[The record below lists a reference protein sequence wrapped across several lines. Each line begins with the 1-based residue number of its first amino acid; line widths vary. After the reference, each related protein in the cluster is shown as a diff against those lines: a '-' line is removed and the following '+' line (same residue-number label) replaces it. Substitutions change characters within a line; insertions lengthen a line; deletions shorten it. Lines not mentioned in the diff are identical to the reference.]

1 MKLFDQDI
9 IKLKK
14 EMQGLPFRTLYEEPA
29 GKSIHSGD
37 SDPDLIWPMK
47 EQPVLRS
54 NMAYE
59 LGGGDRWAVGGLA
72 FTREDID
79 LTDGIRSGVY
89 LAGPDLA
96 EVDRDISYA
105 RFTLIKLAEAQVN
118 RTDRASWENGPGRL
132 TDDGDVQENNENAAA
147 DELYRAMR
155 KADYVKYRIHP
166 EGYLL
171 RISSVREREPVRV
184 SREALAKGLSF
195 EKVGRLFLREYLKLP
210 EVERAQVYFVTA
222 PGADYD
228 RLQGYARRFEQITDS
243 LNHIFNGLQMDC
255 STCGLKAV
263 CDEVEGLRELH
274 FGRQTTT

>member
-29 GKSIHSGD
+29 GKSIHGGD

-54 NMAYE
+54 DMAYE

-105 RFTLIKLAEAQVN
+105 RFTLIRLAE
-118 RTDRASWENGPGRL
+118 T
-132 TDDGDVQENNENAAA
+132 
-147 DELYRAMR
+147 DELYRVMR

-210 EVERAQVYFVTA
+210 EVESAQVYFITA
-222 PGADYD
+222 PEADYECLY
-228 RLQGYARRFEQITDS
+228 RYAHRFEQITDS

-255 STCGLKAV
+255 NTCGLKAV
-263 CDEVEGLRELH
+263 CDEVEGLKELH
-274 FGRQTTT
+274 FGRKSITGGKSINESKRVSF